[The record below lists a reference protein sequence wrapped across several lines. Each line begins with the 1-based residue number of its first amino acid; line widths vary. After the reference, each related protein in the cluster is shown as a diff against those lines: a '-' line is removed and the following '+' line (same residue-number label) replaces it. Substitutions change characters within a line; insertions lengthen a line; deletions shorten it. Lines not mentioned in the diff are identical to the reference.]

1 MKRIAVH
8 DKTFELSIP
17 FSDIDNAISQM
28 SVQMDK
34 DLRGKDLVMLCVLN
48 GSFMFAA
55 DLMKKLTVP
64 CRVTF
69 VKVTSYQG
77 TGSVGTVKELIG
89 LNEDLTGKTVVILE
103 DIVDTGRTI
112 EQIIKTVLS
121 KSPAEIKIA
130 TMLFKPTACI
140 CPVNLDYVGLEIPDD
155 FIIGYGLDYDGF
167 GRNLPDIYTLVK

>member
-1 MKRIAVH
+1 MKRIIVH

-17 FSDIDNAISQM
+17 FSQIDTAIAHM
-28 SVQMDK
+28 SVQMDIDLK
-34 DLRGKDLVMLCVLN
+34 DKDVVMLCILN

-69 VKVTSYQG
+69 VKVTSYEG

-89 LNEDLTGKTVVILE
+89 LNEDLKGKTVVILE

-112 EQIIKTVLS
+112 QQIIKTVQE
-121 KSPAEIKIA
+121 KEPAEIKIA
-130 TMLFKPTACI
+130 TMLYKPTACVF
-140 CPVNLDYVGLEIPDD
+140 PVKLDYVGLEIPDE
-155 FIIGYGLDYDGF
+155 FMVGYGLDYDGY
-167 GRNLPDIYTLVK
+167 GRNFPDMYTLVK

>member
-1 MKRIAVH
+1 MKRITVH

-17 FSDIDNAISQM
+17 FSEIDNAIAQI
-28 SVQMDK
+28 SVQMDH
-34 DLRGKDLVMLCVLN
+34 DLKGKDVVMLCILN

-55 DLMKKLTVP
+55 DLMKKLTTP

-77 TGSVGTVKELIG
+77 TSSEGKVKELIG
-89 LNEDLTGKTVVILE
+89 LNEDLKGKTVVILE

-112 EQIIKTVLS
+112 QQITKTVLERE
-121 KSPAEIKIA
+121 PAELKIA
-130 TMLFKPTACI
+130 TMLFKPTTCLV
-140 CPVNLDYVGLEIPDD
+140 PVNLDYVGLEIPDD

-167 GRNLPDIYTLVK
+167 GRNLPDMYTLVK